1 MRNKAVTI
9 AGKTVDVQERRIGEL
24 KQLVADLFPGSGG
37 KLSEIDPSK
46 LFELDVDEI
55 LSTKLP
61 ELFPGLTAEDVDNA
75 YMSELEALL
84 GAFVDVNFFALKRLA
99 QPLMQMAQIGMA
111 QGAMQKVA
119 QSLPSPPTLP
129 LKPTTSRQAG
139 TTRKR

>member
-1 MRNKAVTI
+1 MRNQAVTV
-9 AGKTVDVQERRIGEL
+9 AGKTIDVQERRIVEL

-84 GAFVDVNFFALKRLA
+84 GAFVDVNFFALKRLIQPMMSLA
-99 QPLMQMAQIGMA
+99 QAGVAARTQ
-111 QGAMQKVA
+111 VA
-119 QSLPSPPTLP
+119 QTPQPSRSPT
-129 LKPTTSRQAG
+129 SARAG
-139 TTRKR
+139 TTRRR